1 VSLRFDPSGY
11 PGRRPDGPVLVH
23 GGDVRPLSL
32 DGTSVEPFASTP
44 GVPVLEPG
52 AVRYSVAYGANAS
65 PERLADKALDRRGAV
80 LLPARMA
87 GWSPAFEGRRT
98 GYGAVPLTLVPAP
111 GRVVDT
117 WVLGVHVEDLEVL
130 DRTEGR
136 VADGAPDERPPDHP
150 DDPVRAPPGAYVLG
164 RIGDVAVADR
174 FVLPE
179 ALAFLPGPSTAV
191 QLDDAGCWRTWPEHD
206 QVAAADHVDRAGPTA
221 PVDGDVTPVLGP
233 WPRTPLGDLPLFVYG
248 TLRPGGEAWSLV
260 ADLVEVVG
268 EATVPGRLHDPGHGW
283 PAADLTDPTRGIA
296 GQATDVVDPAA
307 AVVDPRVGPCPAG
320 PPDGSVPAADLTDPT
335 AVVRGMLLAPRGPE
349 VAPELFDRADRYE
362 GAPALF
368 RRVAVVASIAG
379 ERRWAAAYT
388 WAEGTPPGPTLS
400 DGRWPPPR

>member
-1 VSLRFDPSGY
+1 MSLRFDPSGY

-191 QLDDAGCWRTWPEHD
+191 QLDDVGRWRTWPEHD
-206 QVAAADHVDRAGPTA
+206 QVAAADHVDRAGPSA
-221 PVDGDVTPVLGP
+221 AVGVDVAPVLGP

-248 TLRPGGEAWSLV
+248 TLRPGGDAWSLV

-283 PAADLTDPTRGIA
+283 PAADLTDPT
-296 GQATDVVDPAA
+296 
-307 AVVDPRVGPCPAG
+307 
-320 PPDGSVPAADLTDPT
+320 ADLTDPT
-335 AVVRGMLLAPRGPE
+335 ADLTDPTADSAGQAPDVVDPASDRTAPTAVVHGVLLAPRGPE
-349 VAPELFDRADRYE
+349 VAPELFDRVDRYE

-379 ERRWAAAYT
+379 DNRWATAYT
-388 WAEGTPPGPTLS
+388 WTESSPPGPTLP
-400 DGRWPPPR
+400 DGRWPPPRR